1 VSQLGYS
8 LMLSTSSDSHIGK
21 ISSVPVGATG
31 SGATD
36 DLVAPQSWYAVSVF
50 PRHEKHVAQFLEARG
65 VSYLLPVYPSLRRW
79 KDRRKQI
86 DMVLFPGYVFVNI
99 ELGHRVGVLRLPGVA
114 RFVTF
119 QGLPAVIPEHE
130 IQAISVSVRAGVAIQ
145 PHPYLQKGRRVRVR
159 NGPMAGVEGILVRR
173 KEGFRVVLS
182 IDLIMSSVAAEV
194 DEFDIEPL
202 N

>member
-1 VSQLGYS
+1 
-8 LMLSTSSDSHIGK
+8 MLRTGSDSHIGK
-21 ISSVPVGATG
+21 STSGPVLGSVAPGNCVR
-31 SGATD
+31 
-36 DLVAPQSWYAVSVF
+36 APQSWYAVSVF

-65 VSYLLPVYPSLRRW
+65 VSYLLPLYSSLRYW

-86 DMVLFPGYVFVNI
+86 DMALFPGYVFVNI
-99 ELGHRVGVLRLPGVA
+99 ELEHRVGVLRLPGVA

-130 IQAISVSVRAGVAIQ
+130 IQAIGVSVKAGVAMQ

-182 IDLIMSSVAAEV
+182 VDLIMRSVAAEV

>member
-1 VSQLGYS
+1 
-8 LMLSTSSDSHIGK
+8 MLSIGSDSQIGT
-21 ISSVPVGATG
+21 ISTTPFGGSD
-31 SGATD
+31 SGAPD
-36 DLVAPQSWYAVSVF
+36 NLVAPRGWYAVSVF
-50 PRHEKHVAQFLEARG
+50 PRHEKHVAHQLEARG

-99 ELGHRVGVLRLPGVA
+99 GLEHRVGVLRLPGVSQ
-114 RFVTF
+114 FVTF

-130 IQAISVSVRAGVAIQ
+130 IQAIGVSVRAGLAMQ

-173 KEGFRVVLS
+173 KERFRVVLS
-182 IDLIMSSVAAEV
+182 INLIMSSVAAEV